1 MTNSSPPPISPEEK
15 EQLLQTIE
23 MFEVIVSAN
32 PHDCQSLEI
41 LKDAYTRMGMR
52 RELLKISRRMA
63 QTFMELGQFATA
75 ILEFEQILRHEPDN
89 PEVIAAM
96 GDCEERMH
104 KSSHTATGRPAGPNG
119 HSGSG
124 SGSAVEGG
132 NLIATSATN
141 RQDSR
146 AGSSVPAFQEG
157 RMAALTTDGNESL
170 AKFLTQNKLVPDV
183 LVHASLERVQKV
195 NRALRESSMARS
207 LLDEIVERGGPTIEA
222 ILEGIIDRTKFAYV
236 PLEYYDVDRQVVRML
251 PEELTL
257 KRLIVPFDVMS
268 RTVMVAMAN
277 PFDAPG
283 KEVAQSLLDYNIQ
296 WHVASPS
303 SIIKVLSQAYRIGS
317 SEAPAF
323 DSIQGMSK
331 STEAPVF
338 GEMPVSLSFPELKVS
353 PPSNTPLSGS
363 SKSDGGAPLPDTSDF
378 RLKK

>member
-63 QTFMELGQFATA
+63 QTLMELGQFATA

-104 KSSHTATGRPAGPNG
+104 RASNTATGRHGGPNG
-119 HSGSG
+119 QSGSG

-146 AGSSVPAFQEG
+146 VGSGAHAFQEG
-157 RMAALTTDGNESL
+157 RMAALTTDGNETL

-222 ILEGIIDRTKFAYV
+222 ILEGIVDRTKFAYV

-303 SIIKVLSQAYRIGS
+303 AIIKVLAQAYRIGTG
-317 SEAPAF
+317 EASAF
-323 DSIQGMSK
+323 DATQGMPNF
-331 STEAPVF
+331 TEAPVF
-338 GEMPVSLSFPELKVS
+338 GEMPVSLSVPELKVS
-353 PPSNTPLSGS
+353 PGNKPLSGPP
-363 SKSDGGAPLPDTSDF
+363 KSQAGSPLPDTTDF